1 MSATKLVRGRI
12 GEIVERHDGTLS
24 ASSDGKNGARFH
36 FVLPV
41 GLTDTD

>member
-1 MSATKLVRGRI
+1 MGLGLAICRM
-12 GEIVERHDGTLS
+12 IVERHDGTLS